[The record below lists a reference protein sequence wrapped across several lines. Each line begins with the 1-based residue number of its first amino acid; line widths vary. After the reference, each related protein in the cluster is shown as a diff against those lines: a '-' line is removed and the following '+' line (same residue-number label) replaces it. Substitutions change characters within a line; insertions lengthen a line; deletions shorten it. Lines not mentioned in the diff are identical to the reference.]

1 MRQGSIVVAIAI
13 VASSL
18 SVSCATGTHV
28 GKNAERAIRGQPL
41 DTSGFDRAVKSDA
54 KQFAREVNR
63 AGYATDPSY
72 ASKLIGLMD
81 RYDLYRYDN
90 V

>member
-1 MRQGSIVVAIAI
+1 MAPAM
-13 VASSL
+13 
-18 SVSCATGTHV
+18 
-28 GKNAERAIRGQPL
+28 
-41 DTSGFDRAVKSDA
+41 AVKGDA

>member
-1 MRQGSIVVAIAI
+1 MNGVWNSRGKVPEIAYGNVADEALAI
-13 VASSL
+13 
-18 SVSCATGTHV
+18 
-28 GKNAERAIRGQPL
+28 EI
-41 DTSGFDRAVKSDA
+41 
-54 KQFAREVNR
+54 NR

-81 RYDLYRYDN
+81 RYDLYRYDQ